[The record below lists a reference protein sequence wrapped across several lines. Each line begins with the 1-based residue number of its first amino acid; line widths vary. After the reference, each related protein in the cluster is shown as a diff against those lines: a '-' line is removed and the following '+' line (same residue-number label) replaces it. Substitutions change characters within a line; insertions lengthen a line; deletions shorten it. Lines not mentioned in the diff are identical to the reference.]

1 MANGHTTGVVRV
13 RSLTVVVM
21 RHCFDDLAETASAK
35 VCEAFTATYVPL
47 ISSAMSLRF
56 FSSILEMPGSPVSG
70 STTQWSVVLES
81 PALTPSA
88 MTGILPPSV
97 EPTPTVN
104 PSLRYWRSDEN
115 VRRVTFEVCSPSVM
129 RYSTIASSGCA
140 SRIDFAVSS
149 N

>member
-1 MANGHTTGVVRV
+1 MDFVTVSHSSLLEVAIHAPTSVASNIANAMANGHTTGVVRV

-21 RHCFDDLAETASAK
+21 RHCFDDLAETESAK

-70 STTQWSVVLES
+70 RAPSGPWVLES

-88 MTGILPPSV
+88 MTGILPPS
-97 EPTPTVN
+97 
-104 PSLRYWRSDEN
+104 SS
-115 VRRVTFEVCSPSVM
+115 RRP
-129 RYSTIASSGCA
+129 R
-140 SRIDFAVSS
+140 
-149 N
+149 